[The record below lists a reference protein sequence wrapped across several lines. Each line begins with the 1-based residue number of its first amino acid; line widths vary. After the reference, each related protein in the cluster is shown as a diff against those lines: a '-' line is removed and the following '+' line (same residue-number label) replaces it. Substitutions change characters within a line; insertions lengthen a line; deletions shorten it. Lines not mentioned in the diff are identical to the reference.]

1 VCHFFCAPHACFLM
15 HLQPVD
21 VLHSWLFVLARAHVS
36 TYGWMVDEIP
46 SIARTIMKKASV
58 WPLRLMKEE
67 VSPLKFF
74 CGCKRRECS
83 LRPLPKKVLNRHP
96 PPGEGEEG
104 GGGGGETMCKR
115 IPCVWPFPF
124 NLGYCK
130 RTPPFHQLPFQA
142 VDFPFC
148 MFVLFVLI

>member
-1 VCHFFCAPHACFLM
+1 M

-96 PPGEGEEG
+96 PPRG
-104 GGGGGETMCKR
+104 GGGGGGWGRRNHVQTDPMCVA
-115 IPCVWPFPF
+115 IPF
-124 NLGYCK
+124 
-130 RTPPFHQLPFQA
+130 
-142 VDFPFC
+142 
-148 MFVLFVLI
+148 